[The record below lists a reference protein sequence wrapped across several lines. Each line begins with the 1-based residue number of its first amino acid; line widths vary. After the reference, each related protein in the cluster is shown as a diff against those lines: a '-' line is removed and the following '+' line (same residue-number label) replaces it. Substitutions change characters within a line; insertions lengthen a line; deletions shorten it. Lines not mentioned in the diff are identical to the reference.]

1 MNDIDFSFLK
11 EPTKTKTALRL
22 EILPLAALSMTS
34 GVAGSYY
41 KSDFE
46 PSKKMLCGLLENYL
60 GWHLSAKDRKDILSD
75 VKKLRKKSKTEPIT
89 GSFEGSNY
97 QPLIWD
103 YLEITSIEKPKMESY
118 DDYWS
123 RAFRRVDAINHA
135 KGTFQASHEAVIA
148 KRSLPRD
155 EDGKLVAKDYEDYF
169 KLNYGLWPMYY
180 STPTQREYIY
190 AQFAEGDL
198 PYVIEIEVDSNL
210 ANRLLETEGEPCYLG
225 TSEGWVDLK
234 IKAA

>member
-1 MNDIDFSFLK
+1 MKFLNLSFLRNT
-11 EPTKTKTALRL
+11 PNLNTNLMV
-22 EILPLAALSMTS
+22 EILPLAPLSMTS

-46 PSKKMLCGLLENYL
+46 PGKKMLCGLLENYL
-60 GWHLSAKDRKDILSD
+60 GMQFSAQDRKSILSD
-75 VKKLRKKSKTEPIT
+75 VKNLRQKKNIAAITE
-89 GSFEGSNY
+89 SFKGSNY

-103 YLEITSIEKPKMESY
+103 YFEIKSVENPQMESY

-148 KRSLPRD
+148 KRGLPRD
-155 EDGKLVAKDYEDYF
+155 EDGKLIVKDYEDYF
-169 KLNYGLWPMYY
+169 KANYDLWPMYY
-180 STPTQREYIY
+180 STPTQREFIY
-190 AQFAEGDL
+190 PNNEQDL
-198 PYVIEIEVDSNL
+198 KSYKLQLEVDSEL
-210 ANRLLETEGEPCYLG
+210 AKLILETEGEPCYLG

-234 IKAA
+234 ILAV